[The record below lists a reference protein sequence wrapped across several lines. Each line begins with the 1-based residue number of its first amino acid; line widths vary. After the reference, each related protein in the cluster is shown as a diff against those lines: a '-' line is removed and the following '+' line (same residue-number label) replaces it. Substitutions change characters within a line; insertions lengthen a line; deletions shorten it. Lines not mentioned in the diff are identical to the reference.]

1 VAVRTLHRFSFSGQE
16 VVICMKPVLV
26 FTIGDLVRQ
35 RSILATKSRG
45 YGIVVAIM
53 PENLKCLWSNGE
65 TRWLEPRQL
74 YLIARGQNGQQS

>member
-1 VAVRTLHRFSFSGQE
+1 
-16 VVICMKPVLV
+16 M
-26 FTIGDLVRQ
+26 GDLVRQ

-53 PENLKCLWSNGE
+53 PENLKCLWSSGE

>member
-1 VAVRTLHRFSFSGQE
+1 
-16 VVICMKPVLV
+16 M
-26 FTIGDLVRQ
+26 GDLVRQ

-53 PENLKCLWSNGE
+53 PENLKCLWRSGE